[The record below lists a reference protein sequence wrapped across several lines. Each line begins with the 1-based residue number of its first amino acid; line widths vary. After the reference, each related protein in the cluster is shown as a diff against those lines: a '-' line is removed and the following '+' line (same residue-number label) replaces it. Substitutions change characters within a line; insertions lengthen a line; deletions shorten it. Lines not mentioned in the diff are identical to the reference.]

1 MPGIVSHMIA
11 SSEKVAKKYVRIIG
25 ASAKP
30 KLPPATKI
38 EMASPR
44 DAGRITLVAML
55 EASGWNTEDAR
66 PDSVTVTNSSAI
78 LGASPAIQMN
88 IAVSGIVHKSSQV

>member
-11 SSEKVAKKYVRIIG
+11 SSENVAKKYVKMIG

-38 EMASPR
+38 ETARPR
-44 DAGRITLVAML
+44 EAGRMTFVAML
-55 EASGWNTEDAR
+55 EASGWNTEDAK
-66 PDSVTVTNSSAI
+66 PDKVTVTNSRATV
-78 LGASPAIQMN
+78 GVRPARQMK
-88 IAVSGIVHKSSQV
+88 IAVSGIVHKRSHV